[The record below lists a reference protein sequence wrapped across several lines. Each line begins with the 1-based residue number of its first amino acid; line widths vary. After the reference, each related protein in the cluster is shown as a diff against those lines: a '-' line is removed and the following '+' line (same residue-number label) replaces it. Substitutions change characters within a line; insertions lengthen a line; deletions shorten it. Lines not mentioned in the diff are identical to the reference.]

1 MAKNRIKYA
10 YKNRDEIQNA
20 IDIGQLD
27 AYDIIITKD
36 THEQFQVQED
46 LSYIPIT
53 SKIYTFPTIK
63 DAENYIKTSSD
74 KYNGQIISVLDGEI
88 FHPYMINQIGDNY
101 FINKNKL
108 IFENEIDTKMDE
120 LDSTVVTQEDIDSLF
135 GKEEEEIGNI

>member
-63 DAENYIKTSSD
+63 DAENYIK
-74 KYNGQIISVLDGEI
+74 
-88 FHPYMINQIGDNY
+88 
-101 FINKNKL
+101 
-108 IFENEIDTKMDE
+108 
-120 LDSTVVTQEDIDSLF
+120 
-135 GKEEEEIGNI
+135 NIKW

>member
-1 MAKNRIKYA
+1 MTKNRIKYA
-10 YKNRDEIQNA
+10 YKNCDEIQNA

-53 SKIYTFPTIK
+53 SKIYTFPTIE

-74 KYNGQIISVLDGEI
+74 KYNGQIISVLDGDI

-101 FINKNKL
+101 FINKL
-108 IFENEIDTKMDE
+108 IFENEIDIKMDE

>member
-74 KYNGQIISVLDGEI
+74 KYNGQIISVLDGDI

-135 GKEEEEIGNI
+135 GKEEEELGNI

>member
-74 KYNGQIISVLDGEI
+74 KYNEQIISVLDGDI

>member
-1 MAKNRIKYA
+1 MTKNRIKYA
-10 YKNRDEIQNA
+10 YKNHDQIQNA

-53 SKIYTFPTIK
+53 SRIYTFPTIE
-63 DAENYIKTSSD
+63 DAENYIKASSD
-74 KYNGQIISVLDGEI
+74 KYNGQIISVLDGDI
-88 FHPYMINQIGDNY
+88 FHLYIVNQIGENY
-101 FINKNKL
+101 FINKS
-108 IFENEIDTKMDE
+108 IFETEIDTKMDD
-120 LDSTVVTQEDIDSLF
+120 LDSTIVTQEDIDSLF

>member
-74 KYNGQIISVLDGEI
+74 KYNGQIISVLDGDI

>member
-53 SKIYTFPTIK
+53 SKIYIPSQPLK
-63 DAENYIKTSSD
+63 MQK
-74 KYNGQIISVLDGEI
+74 II
-88 FHPYMINQIGDNY
+88 
-101 FINKNKL
+101 
-108 IFENEIDTKMDE
+108 
-120 LDSTVVTQEDIDSLF
+120 
-135 GKEEEEIGNI
+135 

>member
-74 KYNGQIISVLDGEI
+74 KYNGQIISVLDGDI

-120 LDSTVVTQEDIDSLF
+120 LNSTVVTQEDIDSLF

>member
-10 YKNRDEIQNA
+10 YKNRDQIQNA

-53 SKIYTFPTIK
+53 SRVYTFPTIEE
-63 DAENYIKTSSD
+63 AEKYVKTSSD
-74 KYNGQIISVLDGEI
+74 KYNGQIISVLDDDI
-88 FHPYMINQIGDNY
+88 FHPYIVNQIGENCS
-101 FINKNKL
+101 INKS
-108 IFENEIDTKMDE
+108 IFETEIDTKMDE
-120 LDSTVVTQEDIDSLF
+120 LDSTIVTQEDIDSLF
-135 GKEEEEIGNI
+135 RKEEEEIGNI

>member
-10 YKNRDEIQNA
+10 YKNHDEIQNA

-53 SKIYTFPTIK
+53 SRIYTFPTIEN
-63 DAENYIKTSSD
+63 AENYIKTSSD
-74 KYNGQIISVLDGEI
+74 KYNGQIISVLDGDI
-88 FHPYMINQIGDNY
+88 FHPYMVNQIGDNY
-101 FINKNKL
+101 FINKL
-108 IFENEIDTKMDE
+108 IFETEIDAKMDE
-120 LDSTVVTQEDIDSLF
+120 LDSTIVTQEDIDSLF

>member
-53 SKIYTFPTIK
+53 SRVYTFPTIEEAK
-63 DAENYIKTSSD
+63 SYIKTSSD
-74 KYNGQIISVLDGEI
+74 KYNGQIISVLDGDI
-88 FHPYMINQIGDNY
+88 FHPYMINQIDDNY
-101 FINKNKL
+101 SISKL
-108 IFENEIDTKMDE
+108 IFENEIDAKMDE
-120 LDSTVVTQEDIDSLF
+120 LDSTIVTQEDIDSLF
-135 GKEEEEIGNI
+135 GKEE